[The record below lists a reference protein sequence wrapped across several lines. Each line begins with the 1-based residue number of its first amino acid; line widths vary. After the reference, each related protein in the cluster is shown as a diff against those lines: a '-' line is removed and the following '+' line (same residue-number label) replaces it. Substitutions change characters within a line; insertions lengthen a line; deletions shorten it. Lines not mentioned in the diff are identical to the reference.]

1 MNALICTGDIDYGG
15 FNNALVTLSK
25 NQTVVNYNISIINDE
40 ISESN
45 ETFNGSL
52 SIFSANNRV
61 LINNGADTAIVTI
74 LDNDSMLLC
83 VMIVNLYFYYIFS
96 QKYILVLT
104 GKCIML
110 LKFRIIS
117 LIT

>member
-1 MNALICTGDIDYGG
+1 MDYGG

-40 ISESN
+40 IIESN

-61 LINNGADTAIVTI
+61 FINNSADIAIVTI
-74 LDNDSMLLC
+74 LDNDSMLFC
-83 VMIVNLYFYYIFS
+83 VMIVILYFH
-96 QKYILVLT
+96 
-104 GKCIML
+104 L
-110 LKFRIIS
+110 LS
-117 LIT
+117 NYCL

>member
-1 MNALICTGDIDYGG
+1 MDYGG

-40 ISESN
+40 IIESN

-61 LINNGADTAIVTI
+61 FINNSADTAIVTI
-74 LDNDSMLLC
+74 LDNDSVLLC
-83 VMIVNLYFYYIFS
+83 VMTVNLYFH
-96 QKYILVLT
+96 
-104 GKCIML
+104 L
-110 LKFRIIS
+110 LNFFHRNIR
-117 LIT
+117 